1 MKKPMV
7 WLTGIA
13 LTSGLIIMSGGASAE
28 DLAPGNKQLTEETQR
43 KFSQLDVNRDGYI
56 NKDEAQKA
64 PALLAK
70 FSKLDRNED
79 KRVDEGEFAR
89 FEVTDP
95 VNQ

>member
-1 MKKPMV
+1 MKRAMCSLKAIT
-7 WLTGIA
+7 LIA
-13 LTSGLIIMSGGASAE
+13 GVMLVSNGAGAGDMAE
-28 DLAPGNKQLTEETQR
+28 GNKQLTEETQQQ
-43 KFSQLDVNRDGYI
+43 FSQLDINRDGYI

-70 FSKLDRNED
+70 FSKLDRNRD

-95 VNQ
+95 HQ